1 MKIAVLNEPYFPK
14 QKLQIKINAIAMQYL
29 EMENQEGAFRNSG
42 SLVGQRF
49 GIVQKMDK
57 TKNNSFAKYG
67 TVCQVLGEQSMT
79 VVVGNGFPRR
89 DEDNRTVKAIG
100 MYRFKINKVISR
112 DLDGLIM
119 TCEVTCFYEEGSQ
132 ADQQL
137 TEGQAF

>member
-1 MKIAVLNEPYFPK
+1 
-14 QKLQIKINAIAMQYL
+14 
-29 EMENQEGAFRNSG
+29 
-42 SLVGQRF
+42 
-49 GIVQKMDK
+49 
-57 TKNNSFAKYG
+57 
-67 TVCQVLGEQSMT
+67 MT

-132 ADQQL
+132 VDMQL